1 MKLKTFQITNFRS
14 INDSGSV
21 TVENMTSLVGRNE
34 SGKSNL
40 LLALRTLNPPGGM
53 TDLNRIKDFPRHR
66 RLSECTDDTPVVRTT
81 WELDPAE
88 QEELAS
94 VFPRANGITHVT
106 IGRNYKAP
114 TRWVGFVDLKPI
126 VFAPTE
132 VAARIREIRPFIEAA
147 ADILEDAP
155 KQLVKAATAKFA
167 AELIS
172 SRRPAE
178 WAATATTS
186 LANIRNTLASNALIL
201 ADREA
206 GLLSELEGLA
216 ASIAGDEHAYQAAR
230 SWIASRL
237 PVFVYVDEYPELTG
251 HQNIADFLARKTS
264 SQWSEADKN
273 FAKMCKVAGLDPQE
287 LSDLHAAGDHE
298 TRNQL
303 ANRAGAV
310 VTGELRRLWKD
321 RQLKV
326 RFSPDAQHLDTFVA
340 DPNSLYDVEV
350 NLDERSR
357 GLKWFFSFYITFS
370 ADTNGGSAENAVL
383 LLDEPGLYLH
393 ALSQA
398 DLLRHFATDFKNQI
412 IYTTHSPFMVP
423 PETLD
428 AVRTVNIEQDA
439 GTTVTNT
446 PSGDSRTLFPLQ
458 MALGY
463 SLSQSLFIGSDN
475 LIVEGVTDYWIL
487 SSVSE
492 YLIGVGNAGLKKV
505 ITITP
510 VGGAQKVGYM
520 VALLTSERLR
530 VLVLLDDEKQ
540 ARNTRDELVK
550 TKLIRDEGVL
560 FASAGFCDDQRPV
573 EADIEDLLEP
583 NVFETVVRE
592 SYRVELE
599 GKELS
604 LNTNIPRIAKRYE
617 DAFAAVGLEFHK
629 TRPARL
635 FLSKMATEPERVM
648 PTAAIERFER
658 LFSKINL
665 AHTKIAARSSEP
677 FR

>member
-1 MKLKTFQITNFRS
+1 MGWGVGVCVRHFRSNIEVSVLILTMAKLVAFLGSTTRDRYFCNCSGTAISARLLDPLWGAPSRRRAYYMKLKTFQITNFRS

-230 SWIASRL
+230 SWIASRF
-237 PVFVYVDEYPELTG
+237 PVFV
-251 HQNIADFLARKTS
+251 
-264 SQWSEADKN
+264 
-273 FAKMCKVAGLDPQE
+273 
-287 LSDLHAAGDHE
+287 
-298 TRNQL
+298 
-303 ANRAGAV
+303 
-310 VTGELRRLWKD
+310 
-321 RQLKV
+321 
-326 RFSPDAQHLDTFVA
+326 
-340 DPNSLYDVEV
+340 
-350 NLDERSR
+350 
-357 GLKWFFSFYITFS
+357 
-370 ADTNGGSAENAVL
+370 
-383 LLDEPGLYLH
+383 
-393 ALSQA
+393 
-398 DLLRHFATDFKNQI
+398 
-412 IYTTHSPFMVP
+412 
-423 PETLD
+423 
-428 AVRTVNIEQDA
+428 
-439 GTTVTNT
+439 
-446 PSGDSRTLFPLQ
+446 
-458 MALGY
+458 
-463 SLSQSLFIGSDN
+463 
-475 LIVEGVTDYWIL
+475 
-487 SSVSE
+487 
-492 YLIGVGNAGLKKV
+492 
-505 ITITP
+505 
-510 VGGAQKVGYM
+510 
-520 VALLTSERLR
+520 
-530 VLVLLDDEKQ
+530 
-540 ARNTRDELVK
+540 
-550 TKLIRDEGVL
+550 
-560 FASAGFCDDQRPV
+560 
-573 EADIEDLLEP
+573 
-583 NVFETVVRE
+583 
-592 SYRVELE
+592 
-599 GKELS
+599 
-604 LNTNIPRIAKRYE
+604 
-617 DAFAAVGLEFHK
+617 
-629 TRPARL
+629 
-635 FLSKMATEPERVM
+635 
-648 PTAAIERFER
+648 
-658 LFSKINL
+658 
-665 AHTKIAARSSEP
+665 
-677 FR
+677 